1 VPLRRVTGAVGRA
14 RQQLQAN
21 FVAQQALAQHLKFPD
36 RSALDST
43 GDSQTKGCPQQEHNM
58 RTIGLIGGMS
68 WESSAEYYRLIN
80 QQVRDKLGPLR
91 SAQLLMYSV
100 DFGPVE
106 QAQHA
111 GRWDDAAAILVDAAR
126 RLQAGGA
133 DCVVLCTNT
142 MHKVAGQIQAAI
154 SIPFLHIADPTGQ
167 AAVEAGALKVGLLG
181 TAFTMEQDFLKD
193 RLTALGLTVLLPE
206 ADERQ
211 AVHRI
216 IYDELCVGVIS
227 EASRQVY
234 QNVIQSLA
242 ARGAQAIILGCTEI
256 TLLVK
261 PEHSAL
267 PLLDTTALHARAAVA
282 FALGD

>member
-1 VPLRRVTGAVGRA
+1 
-14 RQQLQAN
+14 
-21 FVAQQALAQHLKFPD
+21 
-36 RSALDST
+36 
-43 GDSQTKGCPQQEHNM
+43 M

-68 WESSAEYYRLIN
+68 WESSAEYYRIIN
-80 QQVRDKLGPLR
+80 QRVRDQLGPLR

-111 GRWDDAAAILVDAAR
+111 GRWDDAALILEDAAR

-133 DCVVLCTNT
+133 ECVVLCTNT
-142 MHKVAGQIQAAI
+142 MHLVAPRIEAAV
-154 SIPFLHIADPTGQ
+154 SIPFLHIADAAGA
-167 AAVEAGALKVGLLG
+167 AAVAAGTLTVGLLG
-181 TAFTMEQDFLKD
+181 TAFTMEQDFLTS
-193 RLTALGLTVLLPE
+193 RLAAHGLNVLVPN
-206 ADERQ
+206 ANERQ

-216 IYDELCVGVIS
+216 IYEELCVGVIS

-234 QNVIQSLA
+234 QRVIASLA

-256 TLLVK
+256 GLLIK

-267 PLLDTTALHARAAVA
+267 PLLDTTELHAQSAVA

>member
-1 VPLRRVTGAVGRA
+1 M
-14 RQQLQAN
+14 
-21 FVAQQALAQHLKFPD
+21 H
-36 RSALDST
+36 
-43 GDSQTKGCPQQEHNM
+43 
-58 RTIGLIGGMS
+58 TIGLIGGMS

-80 QQVRDKLGPLR
+80 QQVRDRLGSLR
-91 SAQLLMYSV
+91 SAKLLMYSV

-111 GRWDDAAAILVDAAR
+111 GRWDDAAAILVEAAQ
-126 RLQAGGA
+126 RLEAGGA

-167 AAVEAGALKVGLLG
+167 AAVENGALKVGLLG

-193 RLTALGLTVLLPE
+193 RLSAMGLTVLVPDAE
-206 ADERQ
+206 ERN

-227 EASRQVY
+227 EASRKVY
-234 QNVIQSLA
+234 QQVIKSLT

-256 TLLVK
+256 GLLIK
-261 PEHSAL
+261 PQHSAL
-267 PLLDTTALHARAAVA
+267 PLLDTTELHARAAVA

>member
-1 VPLRRVTGAVGRA
+1 
-14 RQQLQAN
+14 
-21 FVAQQALAQHLKFPD
+21 
-36 RSALDST
+36 
-43 GDSQTKGCPQQEHNM
+43 M

-80 QQVRDKLGPLR
+80 QQVRDRLGPLR
-91 SAQLLMYSV
+91 SAQLLMHSV

-111 GRWDDAAAILVDAAR
+111 GRWDDAAQILVDAASS
-126 RLQAGGA
+126 LEAGGA
-133 DCVVLCTNT
+133 ECVVLCTNT

-154 SIPFLHIADPTGQ
+154 SVPFLHIAEPAGE
-167 AAVEAGALKVGLLG
+167 AALAIDARTVGLLG
-181 TAFTMEQDFLKD
+181 TAFTMEQDFLKE
-193 RLTALGLTVLLPE
+193 RLTAQGLQVLVPE
-206 ADERQ
+206 TEDRQ

-227 EASRQVY
+227 DASRERYQQV
-234 QNVIQSLA
+234 IEALA

-256 TLLVK
+256 SLLIK
-261 PEHSAL
+261 PEHSEL
-267 PLLDTTALHARAAVA
+267 PLLDTTELHARAAVA

>member
-1 VPLRRVTGAVGRA
+1 
-14 RQQLQAN
+14 
-21 FVAQQALAQHLKFPD
+21 
-36 RSALDST
+36 
-43 GDSQTKGCPQQEHNM
+43 M

-80 QQVRDKLGPLR
+80 QQVRDRLGPLR
-91 SAQLLMYSV
+91 SAKLLMYSV

-111 GRWDDAAAILVDAAR
+111 GRWDDAALILVDAAR

-133 DCVVLCTNT
+133 ECVVLCTNT
-142 MHKVAGQIQAAI
+142 MHKVAEQIQAAI
-154 SIPFLHIADPTGQ
+154 TVPFLHIADPAGQ
-167 AAVEAGALKVGLLG
+167 AALDAGAMTVGLLG

-193 RLTALGLTVLLPE
+193 RLKAKGLTVLVPD
-206 ADERQ
+206 AAERQ
-211 AVHRI
+211 AVHRV

-227 EASRQVY
+227 DASRKIYQQV
-234 QNVIQSLA
+234 IDGLA

-256 TLLVK
+256 SLLIK
-261 PEHSAL
+261 PEHSVL
-267 PLLDTTALHARAAVA
+267 PLLDTTELHAQAAVA

>member
-1 VPLRRVTGAVGRA
+1 
-14 RQQLQAN
+14 
-21 FVAQQALAQHLKFPD
+21 
-36 RSALDST
+36 
-43 GDSQTKGCPQQEHNM
+43 M

-80 QQVRDKLGPLR
+80 QQVRDRLGPLR
-91 SAQLLMYSV
+91 SAQLLMHSV

-111 GRWDDAAAILVDAAR
+111 GRWDDAAQILVNAAR
-126 RLQAGGA
+126 SLEAGGA
-133 DCVVLCTNT
+133 ECVVLCTNT

-154 SIPFLHIADPTGQ
+154 SVPFLHIAEPAGQ
-167 AAVEAGALKVGLLG
+167 AALASGARTVGLLG
-181 TAFTMEQDFLKD
+181 TAFTMEQDFLKE
-193 RLTALGLTVLLPE
+193 RLTAQGLQVLVPE
-206 ADERQ
+206 AEDRQ

-227 EASRQVY
+227 DASRERYQQV
-234 QNVIQSLA
+234 IEALA

-256 TLLVK
+256 SLLIK
-261 PEHSAL
+261 PEHSEL
-267 PLLDTTALHARAAVA
+267 PLLDTTELHARAAVA

>member
-1 VPLRRVTGAVGRA
+1 
-14 RQQLQAN
+14 
-21 FVAQQALAQHLKFPD
+21 
-36 RSALDST
+36 
-43 GDSQTKGCPQQEHNM
+43 M

-80 QQVRDKLGPLR
+80 QQVRDQLGALR

-111 GRWDDAAAILVDAAR
+111 GRWDDAALILEDAAR
-126 RLQAGGA
+126 RLQAAGA
-133 DCVVLCTNT
+133 ECVVLCTNT
-142 MHKVAGQIQAAI
+142 MHRVAPRIEAAV
-154 SIPFLHIADPTGQ
+154 SIPFLHIADAAGA
-167 AAVEAGALKVGLLG
+167 AAVAAGTLTVGLLG
-181 TAFTMEQDFLKD
+181 TAFTMEQDFLTS
-193 RLTALGLTVLLPE
+193 RLAAQGLTVLVPE

-227 EASRQVY
+227 DESRRTYQRVIEA
-234 QNVIQSLA
+234 LA

-256 TLLVK
+256 SLLVK
-261 PEHSAL
+261 PEHSDL
-267 PLLDTTALHARAAVA
+267 PLLDTTALHAQAAMV
-282 FALGD
+282 FALQD

>member
-1 VPLRRVTGAVGRA
+1 
-14 RQQLQAN
+14 
-21 FVAQQALAQHLKFPD
+21 
-36 RSALDST
+36 
-43 GDSQTKGCPQQEHNM
+43 M

-80 QQVRDKLGPLR
+80 QQVRDQLGPLR

-126 RLQAGGA
+126 GLEAGGA
-133 DCVVLCTNT
+133 ECVVLCTNT
-142 MHKVAGQIQAAI
+142 MHLVAPRIEAAV
-154 SIPFLHIADPTGQ
+154 SIPFLHIADAAGL
-167 AAVEAGALKVGLLG
+167 AAVEAGTLTVGLLG
-181 TAFTMEQDFLKD
+181 TAFTMEQDFLKQ
-193 RLTALGLTVLLPE
+193 RLIAQGLTVVVPDD
-206 ADERQ
+206 AERKE
-211 AVHRI
+211 VHRI

-227 EASRQVY
+227 EASRKIYQQV
-234 QNVIQSLA
+234 IESLT

-256 TLLVK
+256 GMLIK

-267 PLLDTTALHARAAVA
+267 PLLDTTELHAQSAVA

>member
-1 VPLRRVTGAVGRA
+1 
-14 RQQLQAN
+14 
-21 FVAQQALAQHLKFPD
+21 
-36 RSALDST
+36 
-43 GDSQTKGCPQQEHNM
+43 M

-80 QQVRDKLGPLR
+80 QQVRDHLGPLR

-126 RLQAGGA
+126 RLEAGGA

-142 MHKVAGQIQAAI
+142 MHKVAAQIQAAI
-154 SIPFLHIADPTGQ
+154 DIPFLHIADPTGQ
-167 AAVEAGALKVGLLG
+167 AAVAAGALKVGLLG
-181 TAFTMEQDFLKD
+181 TAFTMEQDFLKE
-193 RLTALGLTVLLPE
+193 RLTAMGLTVLVPE
-206 ADERQ
+206 TDERQ

-216 IYDELCVGVIS
+216 IYDELCVGIIS
-227 EASRQVY
+227 DTSRKVY
-234 QNVIQSLA
+234 QQVIESLT

-256 TLLVK
+256 GMLVK

-267 PLLDTTALHARAAVA
+267 PLLDTTELHAQAAVA